1 MKKSIAILLALV
13 LMMTVVLFGCGKKE
27 DEEANGDATS
37 QQAPAEG
44 SSDNSTTSEG
54 GDTSAD
60 ITDATASTDANGTT
74 DAAGTTDVTGTTDET
89 DTTNATTPS
98 KPDFT
103 PSQPD
108 NSQQTVVPQSSAK
121 IEKYRQIFASGNYS
135 MTITSADEGSADI
148 PVEFACK
155 NGNLRMSMEMEGFPA
170 IMIHSAENNTTYILI
185 EFMGKFYTELT
196 EELMGE
202 ELDLSDAA
210 KNFEIPANAVI
221 TEGTGTL
228 DGKTYATETVTTST
242 KSTVFYFDNYG
253 TLIATESE
261 EDNGSKSVTKLS
273 NISTDVDDSL
283 FEIPEEYT
291 YMDFSWLM
299 NMA

>member
-1 MKKSIAILLALV
+1 MKKSIAILLALI

-27 DEEANGDATS
+27 EEEVNGDSTS

-60 ITDATASTDANGTT
+60 ITDTTASTDANGTT

-148 PVEFACK
+148 PIEFACK
-155 NGNLRMSMEMEGFPA
+155 NGNLRMSLEMEGLPA
-170 IMIHSAENNTTYILI
+170 IMIYSAENNTTYILV

-196 EELMGE
+196 EEFMGE
-202 ELDLSDAA
+202 ELDLSEAT
-210 KNFEIPANAVI
+210 KNFEIPADAVI

-228 DGKTYATETVTTST
+228 DGKTYATETVTTGE

-253 TLIATESE
+253 TLLATESLS
-261 EDNGSKSVTKLS
+261 DHSVTRLS